1 MQRSSSL
8 LAVFSLRRASAAYR
22 RDLMRAQI
30 RHGMAPHAELVAD
43 SPLVDMRPVLPPRG
57 QRAAH
62 ASYRVT
68 YLRGGVLH
76 ARVLLPGRPAGHGF
90 ALRVH
95 HPGGAVESL
104 EPIAPAGPI
113 TESALSLR
121 LRPGTT
127 VVEIGGGGRIA
138 IHWDGTSRL
147 H

>member
-1 MQRSSSL
+1 MQRGSSL
-8 LAVFSLRRASAAYR
+8 LGALTLRRASAAYR
-22 RDLMRAQI
+22 RDLMRAQMQ
-30 RHGMAPHAELVAD
+30 HGIAPHAELVAD
-43 SPLVDMRPVLPPRG
+43 SPLVEMRPVLPPRG

-68 YLRGGVLH
+68 YLRGGLLH
-76 ARVLLPGRPAGHGF
+76 ARVLLPGRPAGAGF

-95 HPGGAVESL
+95 HPGGAVEAL
-104 EPIAPAGPI
+104 APIAPAGPI

-127 VVEIGGGGRIA
+127 VIEVGGGGRIE
-138 IHWDGTSRL
+138 IHWDGASRL